1 MKTLSKYLEV
11 NFFLYLMCIALPTF
25 LTNTVEDFDI
35 MDYKQNVE
43 TMYVLWACMSL
54 MYVLVS
60 DGFSKTIDYISDNCD
75 DFTIFKIITVVYVCS
90 FGMLYLA
97 GFSLLFQYM
106 YL

>member
-1 MKTLSKYLEV
+1 MKKYLFV
-11 NFFLYLMCIALPTF
+11 NLILYLMCIALPTF

-35 MDYKQNVE
+35 MNSAQTAE

-60 DGFSKTIDYISDNCD
+60 DGFSKTIEYISDNCD
-75 DFTIFKIITVVYVCS
+75 DFTVFKIITVVYVCS

>member
-1 MKTLSKYLEV
+1 MKYLSKYLSV
-11 NFFLYLMCIALPTF
+11 NFFFYLMFIALPTF

-35 MDYKQNVE
+35 MNSAQAVE
-43 TMYVLWACMSL
+43 TMYVLWACISLACVLMSN
-54 MYVLVS
+54 S
-60 DGFSKTIDYISDNCD
+60 FSNTIDYISRNCE
-75 DFTIFKIITVVYVCS
+75 DFTVFRLITVVYVCG

>member
-1 MKTLSKYLEV
+1 MKKYLFV
-11 NFFLYLMCIALPTF
+11 NLILYLLFIALPTY
-25 LTNTVEDFDI
+25 LTNTVEGFDI
-35 MDYKQNVE
+35 MNSTQGAE

-54 MYVLVS
+54 AYVLMS
-60 DGFSKTIDYISDNCD
+60 NGFGETIDYISKHCE
-75 DFTIFKIITVVYVCS
+75 DFTVFRLITVVYVCS